1 MAYTKIHAVTATVHK
16 AVAYI
21 CNPDKTDQ
29 NILISSFGCSPET
42 AAYDFKFALSKT
54 KQSDPNKAFHLI
66 QAFLPGEVSYN
77 EAHQVGVELAD
88 KLLEGKYSYIVST
101 HIDKN
106 HLHNHIIFCAADN
119 IEHKKYHDC
128 RQTYYHIRR
137 LNDELCAEHNL
148 SVIQPGNKRGKK
160 YNEWQAEKSGSS
172 IKSILCRDI
181 DAAIKSASSYEAFL
195 LLMQTKGYEIKGQQ
209 LNVDTPKYIAFR
221 PSDREHFIRGSIRS
235 LGAEYT
241 RERIKERIDTKLL
254 NTPEKESESPARKNS
269 VLREYSSRKLLDTS
283 SDKFEENPYLKKWA
297 DTQNLKIAANIYS
310 DIDSVSAL
318 EKQINIKSA
327 EAKSTRQSLHND
339 EQELKKMGELIKYAK
354 QYQDNHIYHIRYQ
367 KSKDKDRYF
376 RQHETELL
384 LHDGAENML
393 RQWGISPNNIELSK
407 LQNKYEILLTQK
419 DTLHAQFKSLN
430 KEINTLQSK
439 QNNLKLYFGDPIIP
453 KKQYHSFELP

>member
-54 KQSDPNKAFHLI
+54 RQSDPNKAFHLI
-66 QAFLPGEVSYN
+66 QAFLPGEVTYA

-88 KLLEGKYSYIVST
+88 RLLEGKYSYIVST

-148 SVIQPGNKRGKK
+148 SVIQPRNKRGKK

-181 DAAIKSASSYEAFL
+181 DAAIKPASSYEAFL

-221 PSDREHFIRGSIRS
+221 PFDREHFIRGSVRS

-241 RERIKERIDTKLL
+241 KERIKERIDTKLL
-254 NTPEKESESPARKNS
+254 DTPEKNTGFSNRKNS
-269 VLREYSSRKLLDTS
+269 ILRDYSSRKLLDTS
-283 SDKFEENPYLKKWA
+283 AEKFAENLYLKKWA
-297 DTQNLKIAANIYS
+297 DIQNLKTAASIYS
-310 DIDSVSAL
+310 EVDSVSEF
-318 EKQINIKSA
+318 EKQLGKKSA
-327 EAKSTRQSLHND
+327 DAKNTRQNLHD
-339 EQELKKMGELIKYAK
+339 IEQRLKKMGEIIKYAR
-354 QYQDNHIYHIRYQ
+354 QYQNNHVYHIRYQ

-393 RQWGISPNNIELSK
+393 KQWGLSPQNIDLSK
-407 LQNKYEILLTQK
+407 LQIEYKLLVSKKETFQK
-419 DTLHAQFKSLN
+419 TYKTLE
-430 KEINTLQSK
+430 KEINEIQKNHKTIDQYFNQTISLK
-439 QNNLKLYFGDPIIP
+439 QFSNIRN
-453 KKQYHSFELP
+453 

>member
-42 AAYDFKFALSKT
+42 AAYDFKFTLSKT
-54 KQSDPNKAFHLI
+54 RQSDPNKAFHLI
-66 QAFLPGEVSYN
+66 QAFLPGEVTYN

-128 RQTYYHIRR
+128 RQSYYHIRR
-137 LNDELCAEHNL
+137 LSDELCAEHNL
-148 SVIQPGNKRGKK
+148 SVIQSGSKRGKK

-195 LLMQTKGYEIKGQQ
+195 LLMQMKGYEIKGQQ

-235 LGAEYT
+235 LGTEYT
-241 RERIKERIDTKLL
+241 RECIKERIDTKLL
-254 NTPEKESESPARKNS
+254 NTPEKESGSPVRKRNI
-269 VLREYSSRKLLDTS
+269 LREYSSRNLLDTS

-297 DTQNLKIAANIYS
+297 NMQNLKIAASIYS

-318 EKQINIKSA
+318 EKQLHIKSA
-327 EAKSTRQSLHND
+327 EAKSTRQSLHNVQ
-339 EQELKKMGELIKYAK
+339 QELKKMGELIKYAK
-354 QYQDNHIYHIRYQ
+354 QYQDNHIYQLRYQ

-384 LHDGAENML
+384 LYDGAEHML
-393 RQWGISPNNIELSK
+393 KQQGLFPKNIDLSK
-407 LQNKYEILLTQK
+407 LQNEYKVLIFQK
-419 DTLHAQFKSLN
+419 EALQKNYKSLQ
-430 KEINTLQSK
+430 KEIEKFQHDQNALNQYLNKTISRKQSNNT
-439 QNNLKLYFGDPIIP
+439 P
-453 KKQYHSFELP
+453 ELP

>member
-42 AAYDFKFALSKT
+42 AAYDFKFSLSKT
-54 KQSDPNKAFHLI
+54 RQSDPNKAFHLI
-66 QAFLPGEVSYN
+66 QAFLPGEVTYN
-77 EAHQVGVELAD
+77 EAHQVGVKLAD
-88 KLLEGKYSYIVST
+88 RLLEGKYSYIVST

-128 RQTYYHIRR
+128 RQTYYRIRR
-137 LNDELCAEHNL
+137 LSDELCAEHNL
-148 SVIQPGNKRGKK
+148 SVIQSGNKRGKK

-209 LNVDTPKYIAFR
+209 INVDTPKYIAFR
-221 PSDREHFIRGSIRS
+221 PSDREHFIRGSVRS

-254 NTPEKESESPARKNS
+254 NAPEKKFGSPVRKNS
-269 VLREYSSRKLLDTS
+269 ILREYSSQKLLDTS

-297 DTQNLKIAANIYS
+297 DTQNLKIAASIYS
-310 DIDSVSAL
+310 DIDSVSSL
-318 EKQINIKSA
+318 EKQLSIKSA
-327 EAKSTRQSLHND
+327 EAKSTRQSLHNV
-339 EQELKKMGELIKYAK
+339 EQELKKMGKLIKYAK
-354 QYQDNHIYHIRYQ
+354 QYQSNHIYQLRYQ

-384 LHDGAENML
+384 LHGGAET
-393 RQWGISPNNIELSK
+393 S
-407 LQNKYEILLTQK
+407 
-419 DTLHAQFKSLN
+419 
-430 KEINTLQSK
+430 
-439 QNNLKLYFGDPIIP
+439 
-453 KKQYHSFELP
+453 

>member
-54 KQSDPNKAFHLI
+54 RQSDPNKAFHLI
-66 QAFLPGEVSYN
+66 QAFLPGEVSYS

-88 KLLEGKYSYIVST
+88 GLLEGKYSYIVST

-195 LLMQTKGYEIKGQQ
+195 LLMQTKGYEIKGQ
-209 LNVDTPKYIAFR
+209 LPGADTPKYIAFR
-221 PSDREHFIRGSIRS
+221 PSDREHFIRGSVRS

-254 NTPEKESESPARKNS
+254 DAPERESGSPVRKS
-269 VLREYSSRKLLDTS
+269 SILREYSSRKLLDTS

-297 DTQNLKIAANIYS
+297 DTQNLKIAASIYS
-310 DIDSVSAL
+310 DVDSVSAL
-318 EKQINIKSA
+318 EEQINIKSA
-327 EAKSTRQSLHND
+327 DVKIIRQNLRD
-339 EQELKKMGELIKYAK
+339 IEQRLKKMGEIMKYAK
-354 QYQDNHIYHIRYQ
+354 QYQINHIYHIRYQ

-376 RQHETELL
+376 RQHEAELL
-384 LHDGAENML
+384 LYDGAENML
-393 RQWGISPNNIELSK
+393 KQWGISPKSIDFSE
-407 LQNKYEILLTQK
+407 LQNEHKALISQK
-419 DTLHAQFKSLN
+419 NTLQTEFKSLK
-430 KEINTLQSK
+430 KEIGILQNMQNNLIQYFNKPLVVSK
-439 QNNLKLYFGDPIIP
+439 QNTPDL
-453 KKQYHSFELP
+453 

>member
-54 KQSDPNKAFHLI
+54 RQSDPNKAFHLI
-66 QAFLPGEVSYN
+66 QAFLPGEVSYD
-77 EAHQVGVELAD
+77 EAHQVGIELAD
-88 KLLEGKYSYIVST
+88 RLLEGKYSYIVST

-137 LNDELCAEHNL
+137 LSDELCTEHNL
-148 SVIQPGNKRGKK
+148 SVIQPGNKHGKK
-160 YNEWQAEKSGSS
+160 YNKWQAEKSGSS
-172 IKSILCRDI
+172 VKFVLCRDI
-181 DAAIKSASSYEAFL
+181 DAAVKSASSYEAFL

-209 LNVDTPKYIAFR
+209 LAADTPKYIAFR
-221 PSDREHFIRGSIRS
+221 PAGRERFIRGSARS
-235 LGAEYT
+235 LGSEYT
-241 RERIKERIDTKLL
+241 RERIKERIDAKLL
-254 NTPEKESESPARKNS
+254 SAPEKNATFSDRKS
-269 VLREYSSRKLLDTS
+269 SIFREDSARKLLDTS
-283 SDKFEENPYLKKWA
+283 ADKFKENPYLKKWA
-297 DTQNLKIAANIYS
+297 DMQNLKIAASIYS
-310 DIDSVSAL
+310 EAGSVSEL
-318 EKQINIKSA
+318 EKQISVKSA
-327 EAKSTRQSLHND
+327 DVKNARQNLRNIEHR
-339 EQELKKMGELIKYAK
+339 LKKMGEIMKYAE
-354 QYQDNHIYHIRYQ
+354 QYQANHIYHIRYQ

-393 RQWGISPNNIELSK
+393 RQWGLSPKNIDLSK
-407 LQNKYEILLTQK
+407 LQSEHKTLISQK
-419 DTLHAQFKSLN
+419 EALRKQFKSL
-430 KEINTLQSK
+430 KQEVDTLKNK
-439 QNNLKLYFGDPIIP
+439 QNSFIQYFNKPLIP
-453 KKQYHSFELP
+453 NKQNTPEL

>member
-66 QAFLPGEVSYN
+66 QAFLPGEVSYD
-77 EAHQVGVELAD
+77 EAHQVGIELAD
-88 KLLEGKYSYIVST
+88 RLLEGKYSYIVST

-137 LNDELCAEHNL
+137 LSDELCAEHNL

-172 IKSILCRDI
+172 VKSVLCRDI
-181 DAAIKSASSYEAFL
+181 DAAVKSASSYETFL
-195 LLMQTKGYEIKGQQ
+195 LLMQTKGYEVKGQQ
-209 LNVDTPKYIAFR
+209 LEADTPKYIAFR
-221 PSDREHFIRGSIRS
+221 PAGRERFIRGSVRS
-235 LGAEYT
+235 LGSEYT

-254 NTPEKESESPARKNS
+254 GAPEKNTTFSDRKNS
-269 VLREYSSRKLLDTS
+269 ILREDSARKLLDTS
-283 SDKFEENPYLKKWA
+283 ADKFKENSYLKKWA
-297 DTQNLKIAANIYS
+297 DMQNLKIAASIYS
-310 DIDSVSAL
+310 EVDSVSEL
-318 EKQINIKSA
+318 EKQISIKSA
-327 EAKSTRQSLHND
+327 DAKNTRQNLRNIEHR
-339 EQELKKMGELIKYAK
+339 LKKMEEIMKYAE
-354 QYQDNHIYHIRYQ
+354 QYQANHIYHIRYQ

-384 LHDGAENML
+384 LHDGAENTL
-393 RQWGISPNNIELSK
+393 RKWGLSPKDIDFPELQK
-407 LQNKYEILLTQK
+407 EYKLLTSQK
-419 DTLHAQFKSLN
+419 ETLWKNYRSLQ
-430 KEINTLQSK
+430 KELKDFQNK
-439 QNNLKLYFGDPIIP
+439 QNNLNQYLSQPFSSRPQQDILF
-453 KKQYHSFELP
+453 KK

>member
-54 KQSDPNKAFHLI
+54 RQSDPNKAFHLI
-66 QAFLPGEVSYN
+66 QAFLPGEVSYD
-77 EAHQVGVELAD
+77 EAHQVGIELAD
-88 KLLEGKYSYIVST
+88 RLLEGKYSYIVST

-137 LNDELCAEHNL
+137 LSDELCAEHNL
-148 SVIQPGNKRGKK
+148 SVIQPGNKRGQK

-172 IKSILCRDI
+172 VKAALCQDI
-181 DAAIKSASSYEAFL
+181 DAAVKSASSYDAFL
-195 LLMQTKGYEIKGQQ
+195 LIMQTKGYEVKGQQ
-209 LNVDTPKYIAFR
+209 LETDTPKYIAFR
-221 PSDREHFIRGSIRS
+221 PAGRERFIRGSARS
-235 LGAEYT
+235 LGSEYT
-241 RERIKERIDTKLL
+241 RDRIKERIDAKLL
-254 NTPEKESESPARKNS
+254 SAPEKSAAFSDRKNS
-269 VLREYSSRKLLDTS
+269 ILREDSTRKLLDTS
-283 SDKFEENPYLKKWA
+283 ADKFKENPYLKKWA
-297 DTQNLKIAANIYS
+297 DMQNLKIAASIYS
-310 DIDSVSAL
+310 EAGSVSEL
-318 EKQINIKSA
+318 EKQISVKSA
-327 EAKSTRQSLHND
+327 DVKNARQHLRDIEHR
-339 EQELKKMGELIKYAK
+339 LKKMGEITKYAE
-354 QYQDNHIYHIRYQ
+354 QYQANHIYHTRYQ

-393 RQWGISPNNIELSK
+393 RQWGLSPKNIDLSK
-407 LQNKYEILLTQK
+407 LQSEYKSLISQK
-419 DTLHAQFKSLN
+419 DTLQKQFKSLK
-430 KEINTLQSK
+430 KEVDTLQNK
-439 QNNLKLYFGDPIIP
+439 QNNLIQYFNKPLIP
-453 KKQYHSFELP
+453 NKQNTPEL

>member
-21 CNPDKTDQ
+21 CNLDKTDQ

-66 QAFLPGEVSYN
+66 QAFLPGEVTYD

-88 KLLEGKYSYIVST
+88 RLLEGKYSYIVST

-137 LNDELCAEHNL
+137 LSDELCEEHNL

-195 LLMQTKGYEIKGQQ
+195 LLMQTKGYEIKGQ
-209 LNVDTPKYIAFR
+209 LLEADTSKYIAFR
-221 PSDREHFIRGSIRS
+221 PSGREHFIRGSSKS

-254 NTPEKESESPARKNS
+254 NAPERKFGSSVRKNS
-269 VLREYSSRKLLDTS
+269 ILREYSSQKLLDTS

-297 DTQNLKIAANIYS
+297 DMQNLKIAASIYS
-310 DIDSVSAL
+310 EVDSVSEL
-318 EKQINIKSA
+318 EKQLGIKSTD
-327 EAKSTRQSLHND
+327 AKNTRQNLRNI
-339 EQELKKMGELIKYAK
+339 EQRLKKMGEIIKYAR
-354 QYQDNHIYHIRYQ
+354 QYQDNHICHVRYQ

-384 LHDGAENML
+384 LHDGAESIL
-393 RQWGISPNNIELSK
+393 RQWGISPKSIDISR
-407 LQNKYEILLTQK
+407 LQNEYKHLLFQKKTLQKNYKSLEKEIKEFEKKQK
-419 DTLHAQFKSLN
+419 TMSQYLYQTETHKRQDTL
-430 KEINTLQSK
+430 
-439 QNNLKLYFGDPIIP
+439 D
-453 KKQYHSFELP
+453 

>member
-21 CNPDKTDQ
+21 CNPDKTNQ

-54 KQSDPNKAFHLI
+54 RQSDPNKAFHLI
-66 QAFLPGEVSYN
+66 QAFLPGEVSYD
-77 EAHQVGVELAD
+77 EAHQVGIELAD
-88 KLLEGKYSYIVST
+88 RLLEGKYSYIVST

-119 IEHKKYHDC
+119 IEHKKYHDS
-128 RQTYYHIRR
+128 RQTYYKIRH
-137 LNDELCAEHNL
+137 LSDELCAEHNL
-148 SVIQPGNKRGKK
+148 SVIQSGNKRGKK

-181 DAAIKSASSYEAFL
+181 NAAIKSASSYDAFL
-195 LLMQTKGYEIKGQQ
+195 LIMQTKGYEIKGQ
-209 LNVDTPKYIAFR
+209 LLGANTPKYIAFR
-221 PSDREHFIRGSIRS
+221 PSGREHFIRGSARS
-235 LGAEYT
+235 LGIEYT

-254 NTPEKESESPARKNS
+254 SATEREFGSSVGKNS
-269 VLREYSSRKLLDTS
+269 IPQEYSSRKLLDTS

-297 DTQNLKIAANIYS
+297 DMQNLKIAASIYS
-310 DIDSVSAL
+310 DIDSVSML
-318 EKQINIKSA
+318 EKQLNIKSA
-327 EAKSTRQSLHND
+327 DAKSTRQSLHNI

-354 QYQDNHIYHIRYQ
+354 QYQSNHIYHIRYQ

-384 LHDGAENML
+384 LHDGAENIL
-393 RQWGISPNNIELSK
+393 KRLGVTPHNISLAKLLNEHQLLLSQKETLQKNYKSLEKDIKELQNKQKSLSQYFSQTTSHK
-407 LQNKYEILLTQK
+407 LQNTI
-419 DTLHAQFKSLN
+419 D
-430 KEINTLQSK
+430 
-439 QNNLKLYFGDPIIP
+439 
-453 KKQYHSFELP
+453 

>member
-29 NILISSFGCSPET
+29 NILISSFDCSPET

-54 KQSDPNKAFHLI
+54 RQSDPNKAFHLI
-66 QAFLPGEVSYN
+66 QAFLPGEVTYD
-77 EAHQVGVELAD
+77 EAHQIGVESAD

-137 LNDELCAEHNL
+137 LSDELCADHNL
-148 SVIQPGNKRGKK
+148 SVIQAEEKRRKK
-160 YNEWQAEKSGSS
+160 YNEWQAEKNGSS
-172 IKSILCRDI
+172 VKSALCRDI
-181 DAAIKSASSYEAFL
+181 DAAIKSASSYDAFL

-221 PSDREHFIRGSIRS
+221 PSDHEHFIRGSIRS

-269 VLREYSSRKLLDTS
+269 VLREYSSQKLLDTS

-297 DTQNLKIAANIYS
+297 NTQNLKIAASIYS

-318 EKQINIKSA
+318 EKQISIKSA
-327 EAKSTRQSLHND
+327 EAKSTRHSLHNV
-339 EQELKKMGELIKYAK
+339 EQELKKIGEK
-354 QYQDNHIYHIRYQ
+354 
-367 KSKDKDRYF
+367 
-376 RQHETELL
+376 
-384 LHDGAENML
+384 
-393 RQWGISPNNIELSK
+393 
-407 LQNKYEILLTQK
+407 
-419 DTLHAQFKSLN
+419 
-430 KEINTLQSK
+430 
-439 QNNLKLYFGDPIIP
+439 
-453 KKQYHSFELP
+453 